1 MALTPIVAGAL
12 LVVAFVWGSAF
23 PMIKLGLED
32 FSAPHFTL
40 LRHLVASLTYLPLL
54 LVFRAKLRPARRDL
68 PYFAL
73 LGMLGFFIYH
83 LALNYG
89 SERVSAGAAS
99 LIIATAPA
107 MTAIIAAF
115 MLRER
120 LPLFGWVG
128 SVIAF
133 AGLAAI
139 VMGDSAG
146 LGQMTGGGLNGYAW
160 FIVIAAAATAFF
172 SVLQRPMFARYRPL
186 EVAAFAT
193 WAGTVPML
201 VFVQGLGDALA
212 AASPTG
218 LGAAVYNGVFPSAI
232 AYTLFA
238 FALSRTPV
246 TVVTAWLYMVPLF
259 GLLAAWLLLG
269 EVPTVMTA
277 VGGVIAVL
285 GVVIVNVAKRRD
297 VMRAARVTTGAAS
310 APARR
315 QS

>member
-1 MALTPIVAGAL
+1 MALTPIVAVAL
-12 LVVAFVWGSAF
+12 LIVAGVWGSAF
-23 PMIKLGLED
+23 PMIKIGLED

-54 LVFRAKLRPARRDL
+54 LAFKARLLPRRADL

-115 MLRER
+115 LTRDR
-120 LPLFGWVG
+120 LPPFGWAG
-128 SVIAF
+128 SALAF
-133 AGLAAI
+133 AGISFI
-139 VMGDSAG
+139 VLGDSAG
-146 LGQMTGGGLNGYAW
+146 AGSAPGATVTGGFNSYAW
-160 FIVIAAAATAFF
+160 FIVIAAASTAFF
-172 SVLQRPMFARYRPL
+172 AVLQRPMFARYRPI

-193 WAGTVPML
+193 WVGTVPML
-201 VFVQGLGDALA
+201 IFTPGLGTAVG
-212 AASPTG
+212 AASG
-218 LGAAVYNGVFPSAI
+218 SALGAAVYNGVFPSAI

-246 TVVTAWLYMVPLF
+246 TVVTAWLYLVPLF

-269 EVPTVMTA
+269 EVPSTLTVIGGA
-277 VGGVIAVL
+277 VAIA
-285 GVVIVNVAKRRD
+285 GVVVLNLAKQQ
-297 VMRAARVTTGAAS
+297 AS
-310 APARR
+310 KRTALV
-315 QS
+315 SSS